1 MSGPTFQA
9 IPMLRVLDV
18 TKAKEFHLDF
28 LGFAIDWEHRFEDGA
43 PVYMQIARG
52 DLILH
57 LSEHHGDGSPGA
69 AVYVRTTPIEDLH
82 RGITAKR
89 YPFVR
94 PGIERTPWR
103 SLLMEVTD
111 PFSDRLGFDQK
122 LARSEGDSGA
132 RA

>member
-1 MSGPTFQA
+1 
-9 IPMLRVLDV
+9 
-18 TKAKEFHLDF
+18 
-28 LGFAIDWEHRFEDGA
+28 
-43 PVYMQIARG
+43 MQIARG

-57 LSEHHGDGSPGA
+57 LSEHQGDGSPGA
-69 AVYVRTTPIEDLH
+69 IVYLRTTPIEDLH
-82 RGITAKR
+82 REITAKR

-103 SLLMEVTD
+103 SLLMGVTD